1 MVLDVITEAI
11 VLDKEDIGEADSRVF
26 LYTKNYGKI
35 IAKATSSRKI
45 TSKLAAYLEP
55 LSYINVRL
63 VARGDGI
70 FDLRNSQLVD
80 ALLIG
85 ESVKWAGEE
94 EKLKNALRVSYFIS
108 RSIPK
113 EAADADLWDFLL
125 RVCVN
130 KQDISLK
137 KTLDFLGFGRNH
149 ASCEI
154 CASLVIEYFYPINN
168 SFVCRNCVSTAPMFK
183 KEFIKLI

>member
-1 MVLDVITEAI
+1 MFLDVITEAI
-11 VLDKEDIGEADSRVF
+11 VLDKEDVGEADSRIF

-55 LSYINVRL
+55 LSYINARL
-63 VARGDGI
+63 VARGDGV
-70 FDLRNSQLVD
+70 FDLRNSRVVD

-85 ESVKWAGEE
+85 ESVKWAGKEDE
-94 EKLKNALRVSYFIS
+94 LKNALRVSHFIS

-113 EAADADLWDFLL
+113 EAADAELWDLL
-125 RVCVN
+125 LGVCSG
-130 KQDISLK
+130 KESISIK
-137 KTLDFLGFGRNH
+137 KMLDFLGFGKDH

-154 CASLVIEYFYPINN
+154 CASSVIEYFYPINN
-168 SFVCRNCVSTAPMFK
+168 SFVCAGCVSTAPAYK

>member
-1 MVLDVITEAI
+1 MLIDTTTEAI
-11 VLDKEDIGEADSRVF
+11 VLDKEDLGEADSRVF

-55 LSYINVRL
+55 LSYINARL

-94 EKLKNALRVSYFIS
+94 DKLKNALKVSYFIG
-108 RSIPK
+108 RTVPK
-113 EAADADLWDFLL
+113 EAADIDLWELL
-125 RVCVN
+125 LKVCV
-130 KQDISLK
+130 KKEDISIK
-137 KTLDFLGFGRNH
+137 KALDFLGFGKDH

-154 CASLVIEYFYPINN
+154 CASPATEYFYLVNN
-168 SFVCRNCVSTAPMFK
+168 SFVCQNCVSTALAHK
-183 KEFIKLI
+183 REFIKLV